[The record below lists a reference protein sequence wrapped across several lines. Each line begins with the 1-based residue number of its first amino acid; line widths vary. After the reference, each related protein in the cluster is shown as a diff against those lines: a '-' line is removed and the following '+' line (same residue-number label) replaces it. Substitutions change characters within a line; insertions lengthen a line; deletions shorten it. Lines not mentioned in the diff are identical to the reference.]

1 MRISGKRFLLNPMPL
16 ISTCQLKKEWAE
28 GKGGGMAFP
37 PAQIFSLLDGYF
49 WGYIG
54 EDFFLPWLGGLQ
66 AAGEGEKKESFMKPE
81 IVETA
86 WAKEM
91 KKKVEVEMAR
101 RELETVFYWRGEMEK
116 ILVKRPESLAAF
128 QIEVRNLLQRMQN
141 RIGVLKSS
149 LPG

>member
-1 MRISGKRFLLNPMPL
+1 
-16 ISTCQLKKEWAE
+16 
-28 GKGGGMAFP
+28 
-37 PAQIFSLLDGYF
+37 
-49 WGYIG
+49 
-54 EDFFLPWLGGLQ
+54 
-66 AAGEGEKKESFMKPE
+66 MKPE
-81 IVETA
+81 IADAA

-101 RELETVFYWRGEMEK
+101 REMESIHYWKGEVEK
-116 ILVKRPESLAAF
+116 ILGKRPESLAAF